1 MIKKCIIC
9 GRKFDAQGKDKTCS
23 KECRKV
29 MKREWA
35 RAYRE
40 RKGRAYN
47 REWMREYRKERSLPE
62 VKEDTLVGLNYAER
76 QKQKSLELAGRVRTT
91 L

>member
-1 MIKKCIIC
+1 MIKQCCVC
-9 GRKFDAQGKDKTCS
+9 GRQFDAQGKDKTCS

-29 MKREWA
+29 MKRIWA

-40 RKGRAYN
+40 RKGREYN
-47 REWMREYRKERSLPE
+47 KEWMREYRKERNLSE
-62 VKEDTLVGLNYAER
+62 HKEDTLIGLNYAER
-76 QKQKSLELAGRVRTT
+76 QKQKSLELAGKVRTT

>member
-1 MIKKCIIC
+1 MIKQCCVC
-9 GRKFDAQGKDKTCS
+9 GRRFDAQGKDKTCS

-29 MKREWA
+29 MKRRWMRE
-35 RAYRE
+35 YRE

-47 REWMREYRKERSLPE
+47 RDWMHEYRKERNLPE
-62 VKEDTLVGLNYAER
+62 VKEDTIVGLGYAER
-76 QKQKSLELAGRVRTT
+76 QKQKSLELAGKVRTT